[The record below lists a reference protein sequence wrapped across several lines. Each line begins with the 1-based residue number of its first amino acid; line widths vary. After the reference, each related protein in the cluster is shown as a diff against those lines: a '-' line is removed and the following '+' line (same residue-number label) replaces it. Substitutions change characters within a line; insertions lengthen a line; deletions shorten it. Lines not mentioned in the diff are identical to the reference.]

1 MAKQVMDASNDLRQ
15 VMQTI
20 MQNGLAPIEDPLATK
35 HALIGFAPLL
45 QVPIPADWLP
55 RTLSNQ
61 RPHVFLLSGPDR
73 KCAAQQNAAENM
85 FQQLGWEPM
94 LVWGIGRDVQLP
106 HPRSHWAWA
115 CSFLP
120 KLIQIIAASTCSEDE
135 VVLLGEDS
143 CWPTHACTP
152 QLVRAWMEEALSQGY
167 QGMWIGACGGMRK
180 RTFSMRVNSHGRH
193 EDQPCEVKAAPCGS
207 KLFAVTIRQL
217 RLMQQ
222 VWGWV
227 PQDWFVDSVNQL
239 LAASGQLMVRDT
251 FLAGSMQH
259 YSMRAGKMSEAHAR
273 IKLLGTLLREGHL
286 VFDCV
291 QTEEAMLSR
300 LGVSSPSSM
309 SSSLA
314 L

>member
-1 MAKQVMDASNDLRQ
+1 MKDA
-15 VMQTI
+15 
-20 MQNGLAPIEDPLATK
+20 
-35 HALIGFAPLL
+35 
-45 QVPIPADWLP
+45 
-55 RTLSNQ
+55 Q
-61 RPHVFLLSGPDR
+61 R
-73 KCAAQQNAAENM
+73 
-85 FQQLGWEPM
+85 
-94 LVWGIGRDVQLP
+94 
-106 HPRSHWAWA
+106 
-115 CSFLP
+115 
-120 KLIQIIAASTCSEDE
+120 
-135 VVLLGEDS
+135 
-143 CWPTHACTP
+143 
-152 QLVRAWMEEALSQGY
+152 QGY